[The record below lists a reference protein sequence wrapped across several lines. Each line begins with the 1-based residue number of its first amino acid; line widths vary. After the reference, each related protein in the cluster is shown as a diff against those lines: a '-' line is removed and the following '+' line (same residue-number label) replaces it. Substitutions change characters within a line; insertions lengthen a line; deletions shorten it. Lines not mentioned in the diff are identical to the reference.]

1 MTKKRSFSLLYKFIR
16 FPCKRLKVI
25 KEKALFCRKSLCSVS
40 CLYGK
45 IRKVTTLNNSK
56 AVKFSPGTKIPI
68 QHNEFKSNLVLL
80 VWKTNSVVGKR
91 KSKTGFDK
99 FLRHK
104 TNQPTN
110 KQKQYIYAFLVYIVP
125 MSQKTA
131 HHKCLTTRQQGHSNR
146 NNTDH
151 QVILRVRD
159 WVRVRPRA
167 VVPLWL
173 LSGREW
179 GFRNDTTFWSLR
191 LRIEKWYSWR
201 QSRTLGAIS
210 RSPATRVPGR
220 CPLFSEVY
228 SPTY

>member
-1 MTKKRSFSLLYKFIR
+1 MTKKRSFCLLYKFIR

-110 KQKQYIYAFLVYIVP
+110 KNNIFMPFWSILCLCHK
-125 MSQKTA
+125 KTA

-159 WVRVRPRA
+159 
-167 VVPLWL
+167 
-173 LSGREW
+173 
-179 GFRNDTTFWSLR
+179 
-191 LRIEKWYSWR
+191 
-201 QSRTLGAIS
+201 
-210 RSPATRVPGR
+210 
-220 CPLFSEVY
+220 
-228 SPTY
+228 